1 METIKTDL
9 IEMINRK
16 HMDML
21 NENNSIKERKRKA
34 ERKAKIMQKV
44 KETIALLVFGTVL
57 FAMIILALKSKA
69 NAHVSCVY
77 SMRGELQGNCVVL
90 ENGIPLEAPEEY
102 ANYSSQAW
110 DVTVVLNDKGT
121 DNPKDDEILKIY

>member
-21 NENNSIKERKRKA
+21 NENSSIRERKRKA

-69 NAHVSCVY
+69 NAQVPCVY
-77 SMRGELQGNCVVL
+77 SMRGELQGNAVVL
-90 ENGIPLEAPEEY
+90 EDGNIHEVDEMY
-102 ANYSSQAW
+102 KNYSSQAW
-110 DVTVVLNDKGT
+110 DVTVVLNDNGT
-121 DNPKDDEILKIY
+121 DDPTDDKILNIY